1 MGDDSPPVPSRRVV
15 QRRAEKPP
23 PVPSDKPSGQAFRR
37 QRREREAEECT
48 AQGGSLADVPRCDN
62 LERAHL
68 YELQRLLAVQHEVET
83 AGLPAP
89 AKARILVSIAQAMAK
104 LRTDAELERRI
115 EQLEHERATEVADM
129 LALRRAVDIERK
141 RNEAERKQLDEEWA
155 RLREERQRAGLGN
168 VA

>member
-1 MGDDSPPVPSRRVV
+1 M
-15 QRRAEKPP
+15 PP
-23 PVPSDKPSGQAFRR
+23 PVVASDKPSGQAFRR
-37 QRREREAEECT
+37 QRRERDAEERVP
-48 AQGGSLADVPRCDN
+48 QDGSVADVPRCDN

-68 YELQRLLAVQHEVET
+68 YELQRLLSVQHEVET

-115 EQLEHERATEVADM
+115 EQLEYERSTEVADM